1 MSSREDKNAL
11 YVLNMNLETVGS
23 ISDIAPGEM
32 KELHKTVMNN
42 MEYCPGF
49 SEYKA
54 IFSDPDLGLLGIAMG
69 TYNLRKEKTDSCYK
83 VFQYQPEEGFQEI
96 LSVSL
101 KEGLGEAD
109 PYVDIDRARGL
120 YIGTVFYL
128 SRDQE
133 IQAYD
138 MEEEYQNIGTLLY

>member
-1 MSSREDKNAL
+1 MTYRNIDPLFSLDLKNPEEQKL
-11 YVLNMNLETVGS
+11 T
-23 ISDIAPGEM
+23 GEM
-32 KELHKTVMNN
+32 KELQKKVMNN

-69 TYNLRKEKTDSCYK
+69 TYNLRKEKTDSRYK

-128 SRDQE
+128 SRDQG